1 MVNHSIAVC
10 SPFLNVERVVS
21 LMGVVIYV
29 AGNVRGAGASR
40 VGGLLVGLIGL
51 VCAGLLGGCSAKHYR
66 KSADTEV
73 YQTIAE
79 KGQAVPN
86 IDPEFSIEQTNAVEL
101 ANLVSVRDPSE
112 FLGADADMEVG
123 SRILPLET
131 ALAIAVRH
139 NRSYQSRKEQLYLSA
154 LDLTLARNQWRPL
167 FSGGGVASLIGETEQ
182 QVDTLVDPGT
192 GETSV
197 LLSDQMVQKERV
209 TANGGLRSN
218 WLIRDIGRVSAAFT
232 TDFLRVLTGDSRSV
246 NSSAL
251 NATVTRPLLQN
262 AGFKQQLESLTQ
274 SERNLLYALRS
285 FSLYRREFSIQ
296 VATAY
301 YGVLGLKDA
310 VRNSYAN
317 MQSSR
322 ASSERIR
329 ALAAEGRQPQSELGR
344 LEQQELTAESSWVG
358 AVRRYKRSLNDFRL
372 VQLGLPV
379 ESKLVLDDRELESLE
394 IQHPSISPEEAI
406 KIALAGRLDYQNA
419 VDRHADAVRRVKV
432 AANFLKPQLDLL
444 ASAGI
449 RSESGRSGFV
459 LPDADRYS
467 WSAGLEVDLPF
478 NRKSERNN
486 YRSALITEKQEAR
499 RLEEI
504 GDEVKLNVLES
515 WRELEQQ
522 KRNFEINRIG
532 VELAQRRV
540 EEQSLLAELGRAEAQ
555 NQVDAQNDLNSSKNQ
570 RTQALVGHTIARL
583 EFWNNMG
590 ILHIKENGRW
600 KEIDDTAR

>member
-1 MVNHSIAVC
+1 MVNPSMAVC
-10 SPFLNVERVVS
+10 LPFLNVDRVVS
-21 LMGVVIYV
+21 LMGVVIDV
-29 AGNVRGAGASR
+29 AGKVRGRGLPR
-40 VGGLLVGLIGL
+40 GGLLVGLTGL
-51 VCAGLLGGCSAKHYR
+51 VCAGLLVGCSAKHYR

-79 KGQAVPN
+79 KGPAVPN

-101 ANLVSVRDPSE
+101 ANLASVQEPSE
-112 FLGADADMEVG
+112 FLGEDADMEVG

-139 NRSYQSRKEQLYLSA
+139 NRSYQSQKEQLYLAA

-167 FSGGGVASLIGETEQ
+167 FSGGGAANLIGETER
-182 QVDTLVDPGT
+182 QVDTLVDPDT
-192 GETSV
+192 GETSM
-197 LLSDQMVQKERV
+197 LSDQMVQKERV
-209 TANGGLRSN
+209 AANGGLRSS

-251 NATVTRPLLQN
+251 NATLTRPLLQN

-274 SERNLLYALRS
+274 SERNLLYALRD

-317 MQSSR
+317 MRSSR
-322 ASSERIR
+322 VASERIR
-329 ALAAEGRQPQSELGR
+329 ALAAEGRQTQSELGR
-344 LEQQELTAESSWVG
+344 IAQQELTAESSWVD
-358 AVRRYKRSLNDFRL
+358 AVRRYKGLMNNFLL

-379 ESKLVLDDRELESLE
+379 DSKLVLDDRELESLE

-406 KIALAGRLDYQNA
+406 EIAMAGRLDYQNA
-419 VDRHADAVRRVKV
+419 EDRHADAVRRVKV
-432 AANFLKPQLDLL
+432 SANFLKPQLDLL

-467 WSAGLEVDLPF
+467 WSAGLDVDLPF

-486 YRSALITEKQEAR
+486 YRAALIAEKREAR
-499 RLEEI
+499 RLQET
-504 GDEVKLNVLES
+504 GDRIKLSVLES

-522 KRNFEINRIG
+522 KRNFEINRIA

-540 EEQSLLAELGRAEAQ
+540 EEQSLLAELGRAQAQ
-555 NQVDAQNDLNSSKNQ
+555 NQVDAQNALNSSKNQ
-570 RTQALVGHTIARL
+570 RTQALVSHTIARL
-583 EFWNNMG
+583 EFWDNMG
-590 ILHIKENGRW
+590 ILHIKENGQW
-600 KEIDDTAR
+600 KETDDTAR